1 MNTKTESTTSVETD
15 DQISIRVLWA
25 QRGYILFASL
35 FVLGILGQV
44 FIAGMAVFVDPA
56 HWNLHASFVHYIQLL
71 AIIMLVLAILGGLS
85 RWLMLSPI
93 VLFLLIVLQYATAL
107 GFSGSVVAALHPV
120 NALVIF
126 GLASL
131 TTYKAWRTTAD
142 SPPAS

>member
-1 MNTKTESTTSVETD
+1 
-15 DQISIRVLWA
+15 
-25 QRGYILFASL
+25 
-35 FVLGILGQV
+35 
-44 FIAGMAVFVDPA
+44 
-56 HWNLHASFVHYIQLL
+56 
-71 AIIMLVLAILGGLS
+71 
-85 RWLMLSPI
+85 MLSPI

>member
-71 AIIMLVLAILGGLS
+71 AIIMLVLAILGGS
-85 RWLMLSPI
+85 R
-93 VLFLLIVLQYATAL
+93 
-107 GFSGSVVAALHPV
+107 GG
-120 NALVIF
+120 
-126 GLASL
+126 
-131 TTYKAWRTTAD
+131 
-142 SPPAS
+142 